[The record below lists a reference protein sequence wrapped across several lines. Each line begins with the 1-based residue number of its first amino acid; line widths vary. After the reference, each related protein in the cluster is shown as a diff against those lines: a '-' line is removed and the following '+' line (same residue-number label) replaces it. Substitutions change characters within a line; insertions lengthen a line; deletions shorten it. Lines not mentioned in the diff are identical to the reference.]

1 MLPPYDVVDMGVGII
16 PLAPLIVLR
25 SGDANVFMEVTA
37 AHFQALFK
45 IVQKQI
51 GDPDTQRDI
60 AAMPKRQG
68 RHPKSDPHA
77 PIDSPRGTRYFIE
90 GRGGWNRCLKEEVSG
105 SASSAR
111 ARRRL
116 VRIPCSSRA
125 GKHRRYGPA
134 KSGRQRT
141 KFSPAQTTK
150 VTRAILVGPQGR
162 RTGLI

>member
-90 GRGGWNRCLKEEVSG
+90 NKGGWNRCLKADGVG
-105 SASSAR
+105 STSSAR

-116 VRIPCSSRA
+116 VRISRSSRA
-125 GKHRRYGPA
+125 D
-134 KSGRQRT
+134 
-141 KFSPAQTTK
+141 TTPIARAGNKRKAADK
-150 VTRAILVGPQGR
+150 VLVGSDNESNSCHSHGASGSEDQ
-162 RTGLI
+162 